1 MPAICFN
8 RLQQRKG
15 GKRVDATRM
24 VSQQLLKLQ
33 DGYTVFIINYS
44 HYFCRYLE
52 MYVIKN

>member
-15 GKRVDATRM
+15 GKGRCNKNGN
-24 VSQQLLKLQ
+24 SQQLLKLQ